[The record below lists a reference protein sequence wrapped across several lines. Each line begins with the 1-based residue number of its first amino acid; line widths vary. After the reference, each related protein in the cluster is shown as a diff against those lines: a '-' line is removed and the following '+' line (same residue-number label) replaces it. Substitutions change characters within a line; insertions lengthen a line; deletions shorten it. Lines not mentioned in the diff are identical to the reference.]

1 MTSTGEGGTEQ
12 LSGKVKKK
20 SGLSPGLS
28 NCSPRTDSLEAV
40 S

>member
-20 SGLSPGLS
+20 VASLQAYQTAPRGLKL
-28 NCSPRTDSLEAV
+28 
-40 S
+40 